1 MKFRLAPAL
10 ALLLLL
16 AHVSRAD
23 DAAPAAGAPAAP
35 AQSAKKG
42 NAPTDDDLR
51 IRGVFESAL
60 PGTEKKSSLRL
71 IVHPHL
77 GDVTKREHIRTALG
91 FRYGLT
97 ARWEATAETVAYF
110 SHGLKNEAFFEKE
123 GFAEIHLG
131 TKYRLGDPLHIG
143 WDTSVGLDW
152 TKPIGSPP
160 PDVTD
165 GLEHVSPF
173 VSLSRPLVSRPDIRV
188 FWGFGY
194 DDVTRTGIVGQLDK
208 NDLGFDSIGA
218 NVGLVWTRGDLAYTF
233 ETTYGTTSLTSDV
246 DRYVVSFRPGI
257 VWTLPKK
264 YTFNA
269 KGRWLLGVALRASHG
284 SGGTDFGLGAKLR
297 VNFDFKRLLGLKK
310 DAPSSQ

>member
-1 MKFRLAPAL
+1 MKLRLASAFAL
-10 ALLLLL
+10 SLLL
-16 AHVSRAD
+16 ASAARAAD
-23 DAAPAAGAPAAP
+23 PAPATSANSGP
-35 AQSAKKG
+35 AQPAKPA
-42 NAPTDDDLR
+42 NAPSDDDLR

-60 PGTEKKSSLRL
+60 PGTERKSSLRL

-97 ARWEATAETVAYF
+97 SRWEATAETVAYF

-123 GFAEIHLG
+123 GFGEIHLG
-131 TKYRLGDPLHIG
+131 TKYRLGDPFHIG

-165 GLEHVSPF
+165 GLEHLSPF
-173 VSLSRPLVSRPDIRV
+173 VALSRPLVSRPDIRV
-188 FWGFGY
+188 FWGAGY
-194 DDVTRTGIVGQLDK
+194 DDVTSTGIVGHLDK
-208 NDLGFDSIGA
+208 NDLGYDSVGA
-218 NVGLVWTRGDLAYTF
+218 NVGLVWTRGDFAYTF

-246 DRYVVSFRPGI
+246 DRYVVSFRPGF

-269 KGRWLLGVALRASHG
+269 KGRWLFGVALRLSHG
-284 SGGTDFGLGAKLR
+284 SGGNDIGLGAKLR

-310 DAPSSQ
+310 DAPSTQ